1 MTREEAERRY
11 HNLYIDCVPD
21 GVTEAVMDLIT
32 QEKEPS
38 KMLLRIALAFG
49 MTLGVAQERQRRKTK

>member
-21 GVTEAVMDLIT
+21 GVTEAVTQLIA
-32 QEKEPS
+32 KEREPL
-38 KMLLRIALAFG
+38 KMLTRIILAFG